1 MINFTSETDKT
12 GFTMS
17 TEHISL
23 TRTFQDY
30 FTVELAKT
38 EKQKK
43 LVYSIRYKVYCDE
56 FGYEPLEK
64 YPKKEEHDEYD
75 DFSLHC
81 LIMHKKSG
89 LAAGCVRLV
98 PAFSA
103 DGGSSPLPLEAHCHD
118 SLDYDFINN
127 LHLDRHTVCEISRLA
142 VDRVFRRRTGE
153 ELTRFGEVQGL
164 DCSKNEQRTFSLI
177 AIAAFLAATALT
189 DISGKTNVFAMM
201 EPFLPRMMKRSG
213 IIFNKAGFDMDYRGI
228 RAPYFIQTQSALDNM
243 QVDLKD
249 LYNWI
254 YRQLEDHF

>member
-1 MINFTSETDKT
+1 MSAEKT
-12 GFTMS
+12 
-17 TEHISL
+17 SL
-23 TRTFQDY
+23 TRNFQDY

-38 EKQKK
+38 KHQKS

-64 YPKKEEHDEYD
+64 YPSEEEQDEYD
-75 DFSLHC
+75 EFSLHC
-81 LIMHKKSG
+81 LIMHRKTG

-98 PAFSA
+98 PAFAA
-103 DGGSSPLPLEAHCHD
+103 DDRSSQLPLEKHCD
-118 SLDYDFINN
+118 ESLDHEFIND

-254 YRQLEDHF
+254 YKQLEVHS